1 MGVSAVLPGLGF
13 GLSLIVAIGAQNAFV
28 LRQGIR
34 GGHILAVIAVCTLSD
49 VVLISAGIGGAGAFL
64 TTTPV
69 LMEVVH
75 YVGGAFLLGY
85 AAIAVRRALSPGSL
99 RTAPDPRVPPS
110 PSDAAASVDTASMG
124 NTIGTVDV
132 ATAPAEP
139 RAAGAST
146 LSASVVPTHPRN
158 TDDRSTLVRAVLTC
172 LALTWLNPH
181 VYLDTVILMGSFG
194 NTYGRDRWA
203 FAAGAMIASVLWFI
217 TLGYGSRLLAPVF
230 ARPAAW
236 RVLDSVIAL
245 IMLALGVG
253 LLVR

>member
-1 MGVSAVLPGLGF
+1 MLPGLGF

-34 GGHILAVIAVCTLSD
+34 GAHILAVIVVCMLSD
-49 VVLISAGIGGAGAFL
+49 VVLITAGIGGAGAFL
-64 TTTPV
+64 TTAPG
-69 LMEVVH
+69 LMEVVR

-85 AAIAVRRALSPGSL
+85 AAFAVRRALSPGSL
-99 RTAPDPRVPPS
+99 RTGPDPRVPPS
-110 PSDAAASVDTASMG
+110 PSDAATAVDTASMG

-132 ATAPAEP
+132 ATD
-139 RAAGAST
+139 G
-146 LSASVVPTHPRN
+146 
-158 TDDRSTLVRAVLTC
+158 RSTLVRAVLTC

-181 VYLDTVILMGSFG
+181 VYLDTVVLMGSFG

-203 FAAGAMIASVLWFI
+203 FAAGAMIASVMWFV

-230 ARPAAW
+230 ARPTAW

-245 IMLALGVG
+245 IMLALGLS
-253 LLVR
+253 LLLR

>member
-1 MGVSAVLPGLGF
+1 MSVSAVLPGLGF

-64 TTTPV
+64 TRTPV

-132 ATAPAEP
+132 ATAPAP
-139 RAAGAST
+139 T
-146 LSASVVPTHPRN
+146 LSASVVLTHPHN
-158 TDDRSTLVRAVLTC
+158 TDGRSTLVRAVLTC

-203 FAAGAMIASVLWFI
+203 FAAGAMIASVMWFI